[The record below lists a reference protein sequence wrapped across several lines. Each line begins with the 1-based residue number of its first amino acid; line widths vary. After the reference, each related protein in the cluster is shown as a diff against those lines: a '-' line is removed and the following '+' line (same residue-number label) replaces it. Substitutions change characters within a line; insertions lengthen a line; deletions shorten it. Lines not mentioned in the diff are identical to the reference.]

1 MRTLPLRFVTPWLLA
16 LIVGCGSSSGE
27 GGSTTPP
34 TQSAA
39 ASTSGGAAAT
49 TPVVPSTETV
59 AATATPAETTPVV
72 ATTPAATPAT
82 TPAATPATTPATT
95 PAATPAA
102 APADAA
108 TIARGHRAFTRACGN
123 CHEENDP
130 EGPSP
135 NKNWEE
141 ARMRS
146 QVRQGAGR
154 MRAIAPAR
162 LSDADL
168 DAMIA
173 FFRSTHA
180 VR

>member
-1 MRTLPLRFVTPWLLA
+1 MRTLTLRFVTPWLIAA
-16 LIVGCGSSSGE
+16 LVGCGSSSTETGAT
-27 GGSTTPP
+27 TTP
-34 TQSAA
+34 TQTSTA
-39 ASTSGGAAAT
+39 ASSGGTAT
-49 TPVVPSTETV
+49 TPVVPSAET
-59 AATATPAETTPVV
+59 AATTAVVPATTPAV
-72 ATTPAATPAT
+72 TPAATPAT
-82 TPAATPATTPATT
+82 TPETTPAT
-95 PAATPAA
+95 PAATPP
-102 APADAA
+102 PADAA

-135 NKNWEE
+135 NHNWEE

-154 MRAIAPAR
+154 MRAITVAR
-162 LSDADL
+162 LTDADL

>member
-1 MRTLPLRFVTPWLLA
+1 MRTLTLRFVTPWLIAA
-16 LIVGCGSSSGE
+16 LVGCGSSSTE
-27 GGSTTPP
+27 SAATTTP
-34 TQSAA
+34 TQSTTAT
-39 ASTSGGAAAT
+39 TSGGAA
-49 TPVVPSTETV
+49 
-59 AATATPAETTPVV
+59 
-72 ATTPAATPAT
+72 TTPATPE
-82 TPAATPATTPATT
+82 TTPATT
-95 PAATPAA
+95 PAATIPATTPATTAATPPETTPATPAA
-102 APADAA
+102 TPPPADPA

-135 NKNWEE
+135 NHNWEE
-141 ARMRS
+141 ARMRA
-146 QVRQGAGR
+146 QVRTGAGR
-154 MRAIAPAR
+154 MRAITVAR